1 MSIDVLSYRCIMI
14 YLAMYIS
21 NLSIYLSIHPSIYPS
36 IHPSIYLCIYIYT
49 YYTYYTYYMYIYVCR
64 TVANGSFV
72 CNARNEHMQERTH
85 QRTYITRCTTVC
97 VYIYMCVCARARGIV
112 KTWSPMLVGLYFP
125 YVFSSACPKLARS
138 NRAVGLTAA
147 KLRLR

>member
-36 IHPSIYLCIYIYT
+36 IHPSIHLS
-49 YYTYYTYYMYIYVCR
+49 MYIYICVCR

-97 VYIYMCVCARARGIV
+97 VYIYICVCARTRHCKNLKPNAG
-112 KTWSPMLVGLYFP
+112 
-125 YVFSSACPKLARS
+125 RS
-138 NRAVGLTAA
+138 VLSIRFF
-147 KLRLR
+147 LRLAPNWPDLTVQ

>member
-14 YLAMYIS
+14 YLSMYLS
-21 NLSIYLSIHPSIYPS
+21 NLSIYLSIHPSI
-36 IHPSIYLCIYIYT
+36 HPSIYLSIYIYI
-49 YYTYYTYYMYIYVCR
+49 YIIYIYRCR

-97 VYIYMCVCARARGIV
+97 VYIYIYMCVCVCARTRHCKNLKPNAG
-112 KTWSPMLVGLYFP
+112 
-125 YVFSSACPKLARS
+125 RS
-138 NRAVGLTAA
+138 VLSIRFF
-147 KLRLR
+147 LRLAPNWPDLTVQ